1 MTSKFERS
9 RRFNSKLIFIIPNEF
24 FIKSLNQKFRN
35 SEKFHV
41 DLNGLVIR
49 NSWLRT
55 WTDIVHFSGSNNGQ
69 SRSGKV
75 QNKVDLNQADHIG
88 LNNV

>member
-1 MTSKFERS
+1 MSFLLKFLS
-9 RRFNSKLIFIIPNEF
+9 IFQ
-24 FIKSLNQKFRN
+24 SKFRN

-41 DLNGLVIR
+41 DLNGFVIR

-69 SRSGKV
+69 SRLGKV

>member
-1 MTSKFERS
+1 MS
-9 RRFNSKLIFIIPNEF
+9 F
-24 FIKSLNQKFRN
+24 FIKIFNQYFNQKFRN

-41 DLNGLVIR
+41 DLNGFVIR

-69 SRSGKV
+69 SRLGKV